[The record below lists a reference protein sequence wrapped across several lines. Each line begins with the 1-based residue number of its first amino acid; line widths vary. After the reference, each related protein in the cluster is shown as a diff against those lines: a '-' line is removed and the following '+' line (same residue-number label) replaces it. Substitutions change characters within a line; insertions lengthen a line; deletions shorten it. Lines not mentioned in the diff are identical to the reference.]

1 MAQYKIHRLPLI
13 KLVHEY
19 PQPMFMS
26 PILEPT
32 VTYAY
37 IFYIEGP
44 EQRILIDSGV
54 SSENMFKRKL
64 PGDHVAFP
72 ADALKQVGLK
82 PEDVDIIICTHLHFD
97 HNEQGHLYKK
107 ARFIIQK
114 AELDSAMN
122 PHPIEAPIY
131 GDKKMNPHPIEA
143 PIYGDKKAYE
153 DLDFKVVDGDTQ
165 LVDGV
170 QILSTPGHT
179 AGSQSIMVHTAKG
192 KIIIAG
198 QCTNR
203 YNFYPQEADPKSPM
217 PVIPPTA
224 HVNVNQAYDSL
235 LKIKKEADTVIPLH
249 DTVGEYDVLG

>member
-44 EQRILIDSGV
+44 KQRILIDSGV

-82 PEDVDIIICTHLHFD
+82 PEDIDLIICTHLHFD

-122 PHPIEAPIY
+122 PHPVES
-131 GDKKMNPHPIEA
+131 

-153 DLDFKVVDGDTQ
+153 DLDFKIINGDSRVIDGIK
-165 LVDGV
+165 
-170 QILSTPGHT
+170 ILSTPGHT
-179 AGSQSIMVHTAKG
+179 AGSQSIMVDTCKG

-203 YNFYPQEADPKSPM
+203 YNFYPQEADSRSPM
-217 PVIPPTA
+217 PVIPPSA

-235 LKIKKEADTVIPLH
+235 LKIKKEADLVIPLH
-249 DTVGEYDVLG
+249 DTVSEYDVLG

>member
-1 MAQYKIHRLPLI
+1 MAKYRIHRLPLI

-44 EQRILIDSGV
+44 EQKILIDSGV

-72 ADALKQVGLK
+72 ADALKKVGLK
-82 PEDVDIIICTHLHFD
+82 PEDIDLIICTHLHFD

-114 AELDSAMN
+114 SELESAL
-122 PHPIEAPIY
+122 
-131 GDKKMNPHPIEA
+131 NPHPIEA

-153 DLDFKVVDGDTQ
+153 DLDFKVIDGDTE
-165 LVDGV
+165 LVDGIK
-170 QILSTPGHT
+170 ILSTPGHT
-179 AGSQSIMVHTAKG
+179 AGSQSIMVNTTKG
-192 KIIIAG
+192 KIVVAG

-203 YNFYPQEADPKSPM
+203 YNFYPQEADPRSRM

-224 HVNVNQAYDSL
+224 HVNVNEAYDSL

-249 DTVGEYDVLG
+249 DTVGEYDILG